1 MNNLKF
7 LFWSLVVASLPV
19 LATHE
24 RAEIPVSPLDNP
36 QNHAAEGL
44 NRAEANRIKAN
55 TARNAARMEQHK
67 RAMERYNREV
77 ERVREHN
84 RSLGITQP
92 TTDKQPSD

>member
-7 LFWSLVVASLPV
+7 LFCSLVVASLPV

-24 RAEIPVSPLDNP
+24 RAEIPGSPLYEP

-44 NRAEANRIKAN
+44 NHAEANRIRAN
-55 TARNAARMEQHK
+55 AARNAARMEQHK
-67 RAMERYNREV
+67 RAVERYNREV

-84 RSLGITQP
+84 RSLGKG
-92 TTDKQPSD
+92 TD